1 MKQKTFCMRK
11 RGCNSLCKS
20 LHQSYKSKKTFPFRE
35 QICFHYK
42 VFACMPVMA
51 EKAIAQL
58 FTDRTVLVHGKH
70 RGQADSGHAED
81 ITGASSRWS
90 QIQVNLREIAFPPP
104 HSCQQG
110 TPGNPTSRR
119 GGKTWR
125 KINHS
130 LLLPSRQNKKENM
143 EEELHSICSTSRD
156 LSATCWL
163 LCFRGVCFGMFLPTT
178 RPELPPSFLYFSL
191 PLEIQ
196 ILLRTGLSVLPLPPS
211 LLHTGMEWNITALY
225 NRCFFFFIIE
235 DVQSKWSVFSWSWVL

>member
-20 LHQSYKSKKTFPFRE
+20 LHQSYKSKKPFPFRE

-51 EKAIAQL
+51 EKATAQL

-90 QIQVNLREIAFPPP
+90 QIQVNLREVAFPPP

-119 GGKTWR
+119 GRKTW
-125 KINHS
+125 KKTNHS
-130 LLLPSRQNKKENM
+130 LLLPSRQNKKEKRTWNRSCTAFAALAEISLQPVDSSAS
-143 EEELHSICSTSRD
+143 EEFALGCSS
-156 LSATCWL
+156 
-163 LCFRGVCFGMFLPTT
+163 
-178 RPELPPSFLYFSL
+178 LPPD
-191 PLEIQ
+191 Q
-196 ILLRTGLSVLPLPPS
+196 
-211 LLHTGMEWNITALY
+211 N
-225 NRCFFFFIIE
+225 
-235 DVQSKWSVFSWSWVL
+235 